1 MAMET
6 HLDTIAALDVAG
18 RENYLLEMAHSLE
31 DTAREAMIEGNQ
43 QYAMLSRTMAEAIF
57 NSADELA
64 RDNTAT
70 AAKMAEKATIII
82 SNFHTAYPYR
92 IVSYALN

>member
-1 MAMET
+1 
-6 HLDTIAALDVAG
+6 
-18 RENYLLEMAHSLE
+18 MAHSLE

-43 QYAMLSRTMAEAIF
+43 HYAMLSRTMAEAIF

-70 AAKMAEKATIII
+70 AAEMAEKATIII
-82 SNFHTAYPYR
+82 SNFNTAYPYR
-92 IVSYALN
+92 IISYALN